1 MVIKLTV
8 RGVILALS
16 FSSLVAAIP
25 SKFTAHRVKDATPS
39 PREWVKRSRA
49 PADASIELR
58 ITLPLDNWEVV
69 ERHITEVSD
78 PYHARYGQHLSVEEI
93 RELNTPHQDSVDAVT
108 EWLAAHGLHG
118 DLLQRSTA
126 GDSFKV
132 KVPVSVA
139 EKLMK
144 TEYHV
149 WEHSDSGELTI
160 RTTEYSVPSSVHEH
174 IDFIQP
180 TTLFSSPP
188 TPRSISKRTGALFR
202 KVNDTT
208 LPVSALS
215 APSSGL
221 YPACDVSKNAP
232 CGDFPGCN
240 VAVSPACIQQLYNMA
255 GIKGSASSG
264 NGIGFASFQDITPLR
279 ENYRIFFETYFPSA
293 GAPTPW
299 EVILVNGGRDTQNWS
314 HPAYETLA
322 QYGFGLTHPTPAT
335 VWSTGGEGPVKNTED
350 EETDP
355 WLEYL
360 DYVLSHPNPP
370 PTIMIYSMT
379 GIHEQ
384 NIPKEYAQRVC
395 RQFGQLGA
403 RGVSVVYPSSET
415 SLGDASDDPNNTICR
430 SNDGTNKRKFLP
442 RFPATC
448 PYVTVVGKTVGI
460 PESPDFVWPGSTG
473 FSEYFK
479 RPLYQELAV
488 SSYLK
493 NHVTKGA
500 YSGMYNQAGRAYPDV
515 AALGS
520 WFEYVF
526 HNETGWI
533 TSSSSNT
540 AALFGAVVSNLNTVR
555 LSKKLPPLGFLNP
568 LLYAIGALYPKAFN
582 DMTTGNIPGCGTP
595 GFNASKGWDPLTG
608 FGSPNFGVLKDIV
621 SFPFNFDVKSEEL
634 GSL

>member
-1 MVIKLTV
+1 TV

-58 ITLPLDNWEVV
+58 IALPLDNWEVV

-93 RELNTPHQDSVDAVT
+93 KELNTPHQDSVDAVT

-149 WEHSDSGELTI
+149 WEHSDSGKLTI

-180 TTLFSSPP
+180 TTLFSLPP
-188 TPRSISKRTGALFR
+188 TPELISKRTGALSR
-202 KVNDTT
+202 KANDTT

-215 APSSGL
+215 APSSG
-221 YPACDVSKNAP
+221 
-232 CGDFPGCN
+232 CN
-240 VAVSPACIQQLYNMA
+240 VAVSPACVQQLYNMD

-264 NGIGFASFQDITPLR
+264 NGIGFASFHDITPLR
-279 ENYRIFFETYFPSA
+279 ENYRTFFEKYFPTA

-299 EVILVNGGRDTQNWS
+299 EVILVNGGRDTQNRS
-314 HPAYETLA
+314 SAVFEVVA

-335 VWSTGGEGPVKNTED
+335 VWSTGGQGPVEATEY
-350 EETDP
+350 EESAP
-355 WLEYL
+355 WEEYL

-370 PTIMIYSMT
+370 PTIMLLYEPLHPSALVA
-379 GIHEQ
+379 HAAFLV
-384 NIPKEYAQRVC
+384 PKEYAQRVC

-403 RGVSVVYPSSET
+403 RGVSVLYPAAET
-415 SLGDASDDPNNTICR
+415 SLGDASDDPNDTICR
-430 SNDGTNKRKFLP
+430 SNDGSNKRKFLP

-460 PESPDFVWPGSTG
+460 PETPDFVYPGSTG

-500 YSGMYNQAGRAYPDV
+500 YSGIINFRSSAYPDV

-520 WFEYVF
+520 WYEYVF
-526 HNETGWI
+526 RNETGWI
-533 TSSSSNT
+533 MSCPSNT
-540 AALFGAVVSNLNTVR
+540 VSLFGAVVSNLNTVR

-582 DMTTGNIPGCGTP
+582 DMSTGNIPGCGTP

-608 FGSPNFGVLKDIV
+608 FGSPNFGVLKDNV